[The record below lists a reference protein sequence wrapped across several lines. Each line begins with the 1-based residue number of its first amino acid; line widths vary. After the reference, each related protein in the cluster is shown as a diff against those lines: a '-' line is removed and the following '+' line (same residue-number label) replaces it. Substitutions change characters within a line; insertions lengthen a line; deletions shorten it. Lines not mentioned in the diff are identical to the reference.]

1 MWKCSAVCLVRL
13 KLKYKVEL
21 GWKRDIGFGKR
32 QGGILKGNIVSKEE
46 TEKLKKKVRQM
57 KEKKD

>member
-1 MWKCSAVCLVRL
+1 MRKSSPVCLVKI

-21 GWKRDIGFGKR
+21 GRKWDIRFGKW
-32 QGGILKGNIVSKEE
+32 QGGILKGNIASKEK

-57 KEKKD
+57 REKKD